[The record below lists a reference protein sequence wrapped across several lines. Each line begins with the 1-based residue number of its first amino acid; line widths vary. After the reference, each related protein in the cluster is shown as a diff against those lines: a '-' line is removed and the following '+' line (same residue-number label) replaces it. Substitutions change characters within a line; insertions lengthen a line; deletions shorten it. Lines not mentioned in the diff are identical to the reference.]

1 MKRFYSEEHYLSGG
15 KNGPRQGDT
24 APGRR
29 KVCSREERNLT
40 QIETPAALDRS
51 KFGVSCKAGDV
62 ATLTTSADSLVI
74 EASLRIARSNATEL
88 WPCVN
93 IYSWEERDGSLAL
106 QIFAFHPDWDEAV
119 QIAYFRSPARGGSA
133 SGPALECDFEHKSA

>member
-29 KVCSREERNLT
+29 KVCAREERNVT

-74 EASLRIARSNATEL
+74 EASLRIASSNATEL

-93 IYSWEERDGSLAL
+93 IYSWEERDGSSGTSNRCVSPRLG
-106 QIFAFHPDWDEAV
+106 
-119 QIAYFRSPARGGSA
+119 RSPANCLFSVPIKRCFAVCSC
-133 SGPALECDFEHKSA
+133 S

>member
-1 MKRFYSEEHYLSGG
+1 MIRVK
-15 KNGPRQGDT
+15 
-24 APGRR
+24 
-29 KVCSREERNLT
+29 ERNVT
-40 QIETPAALDRS
+40 QIETPAALDQS

-88 WPCVN
+88 WTCVN

-106 QIFAFHPDWDEAV
+106 QIVAFHPDWDEAV
-119 QIAYFRSPARGGSA
+119 QIAYFRSPAMGASA
-133 SGPALECDFEHKSA
+133 SGPALECDFEHKSVQRPEAALDPDNCD

>member
-1 MKRFYSEEHYLSGG
+1 MTP
-15 KNGPRQGDT
+15 N
-24 APGRR
+24 
-29 KVCSREERNLT
+29 
-40 QIETPAALDRS
+40 ETPAAQDRS
-51 KFGVSCKAGDV
+51 KFGVSCEAGDV

-74 EASLRIARSNATEL
+74 EASLRIARSSATKL

-119 QIAYFRSPARGGSA
+119 QIAHFRSPSKGASA
-133 SGPALECDFEHKSA
+133 SGTALECDFEHKSAQRPESAAGSR